1 MEKKEIINI
10 FIKEKFI
17 SDCEMVMNSSS
28 IYDRGL
34 FKAKFLEIYNNKKF
48 NFPLNNNLLSNI
60 ITKCN

>member
-48 NFPLNNNLLSNI
+48 NFPLNKNLLSNI
-60 ITKCN
+60 MEK